1 MHSSISRSDQ
11 QCFSHEDKCIAAGT
25 VLDEQSAVSNRWYE
39 SRLPLTANMQNVKA
53 RDLHI
58 QSESIRR
65 ANEKPENAA
74 LSVTRSM
81 RGATDGNG
89 KLQMHSMVSM

>member
-1 MHSSISRSDQ
+1 MHN
-11 QCFSHEDKCIAAGT
+11 T
-25 VLDEQSAVSNRWYE
+25 
-39 SRLPLTANMQNVKA
+39 KA

-81 RGATDGNG
+81 RAATDGNG
-89 KLQMHSMVSM
+89 KLQMHSMVSKWEQELYDEYVNKCRNLVSEWLWAVTD